1 MGVFV
6 EAAMGQ
12 FSLRLSSEP
21 LNKRSSVC
29 VSLRRVKRRNL
40 AGRDHQWTKQPSV
53 GPRAKDGSPE
63 GPQALGWPIRKRRIP
78 VLNLEA
84 ECGERNKMET
94 QLLEPEY
101 KIEPITGIKWE
112 PHSWKWSR
120 SSEENQSPAKQ
131 RQS

>member
-63 GPQALGWPIRKRRIP
+63 GPQALGWPIRKTQNPSLKLRGRMWRKEQDGNSVIRTGIQDRAY
-78 VLNLEA
+78 N
-84 ECGERNKMET
+84 RNKVGTSQLEME
-94 QLLEPEY
+94 QELRREPE
-101 KIEPITGIKWE
+101 PG
-112 PHSWKWSR
+112 
-120 SSEENQSPAKQ
+120 
-131 RQS
+131 